1 MKTSLCPPKIDFS
14 NQAVTIHYK
23 DGRIQDAIL
32 QSNPSTGK
40 TFRYFL
46 KSLISDRRKFPRF
59 PFIKEVKIEN
69 KGIRRTIDLSSR
81 GIYVECITPYPIGTI
96 LPISFELGK
105 STFHAEGRVA
115 FTDPGIGMG
124 LEFYRLSNSMQLRLD
139 VLIQR
144 AKNKSLRGF
153 SKGRRKNLDRRNPK
167 ENKLPLSFSVPSK
180 RNSKDR
186 RNKSANPK
194 KLIEGD
200 ISKVKT
206 IFFSKALPLFGGI
219 GSPVMIEFRDGEEV
233 KAIFYEIPH
242 EPLGFFVDLLSN
254 KPRHTLFVLKSAVK
268 HIAHL
273 L

>member
-1 MKTSLCPPKIDFS
+1 MKTSLCPSKIDFS
-14 NQAVTIHYK
+14 NQLVTIHYK
-23 DGRIQDAIL
+23 DGRIQDALL
-32 QSNPSTGK
+32 QSNPSSGK
-40 TFRYFL
+40 TFRYLL
-46 KSLISDRRKFPRF
+46 KSYISDRRKFPRF

-69 KGIRRTIDLSSR
+69 KGIRRTIDLSSQ
-81 GIYVECITPYPIGTI
+81 GIFVECITPYPIGTI
-96 LPISFELGK
+96 VPISFQLGK

-115 FTDPGIGMG
+115 FKDPGIGVG
-124 LEFYRLSNSMQLRLD
+124 LEFYRLSRSMQLRID
-139 VLIQR
+139 VLVQR
-144 AKNKSLRGF
+144 AKNKSLRAL
-153 SKGRRKNLDRRNPK
+153 SKGRRKNLDRRNSK
-167 ENKLPLSFSVPSK
+167 VNRLPLSLSVPSR

-186 RNKSANPK
+186 RNKLAVPE

-206 IFFSKALPLFGGI
+206 IFFSKALPLFDGI
-219 GSPVMIEFRDGEEV
+219 GSPVLIEFRDGEEV

-242 EPLGFFVDLLSN
+242 EPLGFFVNLFSN

>member
-1 MKTSLCPPKIDFS
+1 MKTSLYQSKIDFS
-14 NQAVTIHYK
+14 SQAVTILYK

-32 QSNPSTGK
+32 QSNPSTGQN
-40 TFRYFL
+40 FRYLL
-46 KSLISDRRKFPRF
+46 KSHISDRRKFPRL

-81 GIYVECITPYPIGTI
+81 GIYVECITQYPIGDI

-105 STFHAEGRVA
+105 NTFHAKCRVA
-115 FTDPGIGMG
+115 FKDPGIGMG
-124 LEFYRLSNSMQLRLD
+124 LEFYRLSHSMQLRID
-139 VLIQR
+139 VLVQR
-144 AKNKSLRGF
+144 AKNKSLGEF

-167 ENKLPLSFSVPSK
+167 DNILPLSCSVPSR

-186 RNKSANPK
+186 RYKLAFSK

-200 ISKVKT
+200 ISAVKT
-206 IFFSKALPLFGGI
+206 IFFPKSLPLFNGI
-219 GSPVMIEFRDGEEV
+219 GSPVLIEYRDGEEI
-233 KAIFYEIPH
+233 KASFYEIPH
-242 EPLGFFVDLLSN
+242 ESLGFFVDLISN
-254 KPRHTLFVLKSAVK
+254 KPRHTLFVVKSAVK